1 MSKMESFLLLI
12 GVFSLI
18 IVAGG
23 LVYNLFEGSIED
35 GND

>member
-23 LVYNLFEGSIED
+23 IVLNLFTGD
-35 GND
+35 LNDE

>member
-12 GVFSLI
+12 GVFGLM

-23 LVYNLFEGSIED
+23 LIYNLFTGEL
-35 GND
+35 NDE

>member
-12 GVFSLI
+12 GIFGLI

-23 LVYNLFEGSIED
+23 LIYNLFEGSL
-35 GND
+35 NDE

>member
-12 GVFSLI
+12 GVFGLI

-23 LVYNLFEGSIED
+23 LIYNLFTGEL
-35 GND
+35 NDE